1 MLSTQTFFH
10 SSLVSF
16 QCCFLG
22 GFEVNLFTDGRVAP
36 PLCSMFSCVGS
47 ACGFASPFNE
57 ILTILPS
64 PLGAAARSQTVVSG
78 KTSGSVAVGDHYRGQ
93 GRAPAIEVNET
104 SREFAR
110 WVY

>member
-47 ACGFASPFNE
+47 ACGNISQSRVARPFNE

-64 PLGAAARSQTVVSG
+64 PLGTAARSQTVVSG

-93 GRAPAIEVNET
+93 DRLYAA
-104 SREFAR
+104 S
-110 WVY
+110 WQL